1 MLPTNN
7 ILKAKLHAPQ
17 IPTDF
22 VVRKNVNE
30 KLKGKKETSVFLF
43 SAPSGYGKTT
53 SAINWLQSRGVTYGW
68 LSLDEHDN
76 VLKAFLKYIVLAIRG
91 VVPKFG
97 AEIEHIISSNQELST
112 RDYQILLNN
121 EVRGLQEV
129 VYLVLDDYH
138 FIRNQEIHDTLI
150 HLFKF
155 SQPKLKLVIT
165 TRKDPPFPL
174 SDWRMKNRLTEIRAR
189 DLTFDFSE
197 INQFFHNQQIDT
209 PLHDFINR
217 IEQVTE
223 GWITGL
229 RLLTVSGINANQDK
243 NVALGASPKNVTV
256 LLELVKDMLRNQE
269 PEVCEGILKMSIVD
283 EFNKELYQLILNS
296 EDEHEETPYPGFEK
310 FVNLLLRSNLFLI
323 TLDDRHNWFRFHHLF
338 LELLR
343 KTCLNEF
350 SKNEIQDIY
359 SKLASWYGEND
370 QVVKSIGL
378 LLKLGQNSEAID
390 IFEKYRST
398 LFENSEWQLLEEIL
412 LLFDDST
419 INESLVLNL
428 SSAWLYVYKGD
439 IGKMMSLLPDL
450 EQKCLESGLMK
461 GKQGH
466 YLGEINTLKAYAR
479 YNFDIDMKVALEHA
493 TTALAL
499 LSSNNLYATGVAWV
513 FYGGA
518 LQALGKSHIARRE
531 ILATLDG
538 SVSSAVRSNLYLI
551 LCYIHWMDGNIGE
564 LSAVSSALINLGC
577 SNDLKE
583 AEANGFYFSG
593 CAKFSRNN
601 RDEALRDFSR
611 LYDLRHYTIMVHRF
625 FGSAALTFLLLDR
638 DNEKLTDL
646 LMEMRLNA
654 MERGGIHYVSLVQA
668 ISASVNW
675 IRSKSPESLKWA
687 METPHLPMLP
697 MTNFTSIPML
707 QSYILASSGNKIHA
721 TKAMEILDDC
731 QKFLQKLHNLNFLTQ
746 TYVLK
751 TLALLNL
758 GKPEKARKEFR
769 SALKLAVPRGLSS
782 TFLALEDNVLSDFMQ
797 SMSLLASEKN
807 FLEEI
812 LNYLRPSNETLNPIL
827 SRREKEVL
835 DQMHMDISYK
845 QIAENLFISESTVK
859 RHIANI
865 FSKLDVHSRNAAIE
879 KAKAL
884 TL

>member
-1 MLPTNN
+1 MLPSKE
-7 ILKAKLHAPQ
+7 IIKSKLHAPQ
-17 IPTDF
+17 KPSDF
-22 VVRKNVNE
+22 VVRKTVNARLTGR
-30 KLKGKKETSVFLF
+30 KDSSVFLF

-53 SAINWLQSRGVTYGW
+53 SAINWLQSSGVTYCW

-76 VLKAFLKYIVLAIRG
+76 VLKGFLKYIILAIQG

-97 AEIEHIISSNQELST
+97 EEIEQIISSNQELSI

-121 EVRGLQEV
+121 EVMGLKKV

-138 FIRNQEIHDTLI
+138 FIRNQEIHDILI

-165 TRKDPPFPL
+165 SRKDPPFPL
-174 SDWRMKNRLTEIRAR
+174 SDWRMKNRLTEIRVK
-189 DLTFDFSE
+189 DLAFDFSE
-197 INQFFHNQQIDT
+197 INQFFHNQQIET
-209 PLHDFINR
+209 PLDDFINK

-223 GWITGL
+223 GWVTGL
-229 RLLTVSGINANQDK
+229 RLLTVSGINENPDK
-243 NVALGASPKNVTV
+243 SIESGTSLKNVTF

-269 PEVCEGILKMSIVD
+269 PEVREGVLKMSIVD
-283 EFNKELYQLILNS
+283 EFNKELYQFILS
-296 EDEHEETPYPGFEK
+296 PEDEHEETPYHGFEE
-310 FVNLLLRSNLFLI
+310 FVSLLLRSNLFLI
-323 TLDDRHNWFRFHHLF
+323 PLDDRHNWFRFHHLF

-343 KTCLNEF
+343 KTFLNEF
-350 SKNEIQDIY
+350 SRSEIQGIY
-359 SKLASWYGEND
+359 RKLASWYKEND
-370 QVVKSIGL
+370 EVAKSIGL
-378 LLKLGQNSEAID
+378 HLKLGQNPEAID

-398 LFENSEWQLLEEIL
+398 LFEKSEWQLLEEML
-412 LLFDDST
+412 LLFDNNTMD
-419 INESLVLNL
+419 ESLVLKL
-428 SSAWLYVYKGD
+428 TSAWLYVYKGD
-439 IGKMMSLLPDL
+439 IRKMMSLLPDL
-450 EQKCLESGLMK
+450 EQKCLESGLMG

-479 YNFDIDMKVALEHA
+479 YNFDTDMKVALEYS

-499 LSSNNLYATGVAWV
+499 LSKDNLYATGVAWV

-531 ILATLDG
+531 ILTTLDG
-538 SVSSAVRSNLYLI
+538 SESLAVKSNLYLI
-551 LCYIHWMDGNIGE
+551 LCYIHWMDGNLGE
-564 LSAVSSALINLGC
+564 LSAVSSALIKLGR

-583 AEANGFYFSG
+583 AEANGYYFSG
-593 CAKFSRNN
+593 CANFSRNN

-625 FGSAALTFLLLDR
+625 LGSAALTFLLLDR
-638 DNEKLTDL
+638 DDEKLADL
-646 LMEMRLNA
+646 LMELRLNA

-687 METPHLPMLP
+687 MDTPHLPMLP
-697 MTNFTSIPML
+697 MTNFTSNQML

-746 TYVLK
+746 TYVLR
-751 TLALLNL
+751 TIALLNL
-758 GKPEKARKEFR
+758 GKPDKARKEFK

-782 TFLALEDNVLSDFMQ
+782 TFLALGDNVLSDFMQ
-797 SMSLLASEKN
+797 SMPLLANEKS
-807 FLEEI
+807 FLERI
-812 LNYLRPSNETLNPIL
+812 LKYLKPHNETLNPVL

-835 DQMHMDISYK
+835 DQMRLEISNK

-865 FSKLDVHSRNAAIE
+865 YSKLNVHSKKAAIE